1 MSHMFKNCVKLSEI
15 LIYDDIINID
25 DKEFYIFEQFFIY
38 NIDYNKDS
46 NEYIYNNF
54 YNDNDNIYSN
64 CSEITKREERDTNH
78 SNSTISD
85 IKNNIIIYQYNYYS
99 NMSEMFYNYKA
110 LSSISDIF
118 KKNTDNVKDITYMF
132 YNCSSLSFLPDIS
145 KWNIDNVED
154 IGCMFNNCSSL
165 SSLPDISNIIL
176 IMSII

>member
-1 MSHMFKNCVKLSEI
+1 MKNNKNKAKLIINNKKYSLKEFVNNKEFTDDKMKINMILSKDMSDMSHMFKNCVKLSEI

-78 SNSTISD
+78 YNSTISD

-99 NMSEMFYNYKA
+99 NMSEMFYNC
-110 LSSISDIF
+110 L
-118 KKNTDNVKDITYMF
+118 
-132 YNCSSLSFLPDIS
+132 
-145 KWNIDNVED
+145 
-154 IGCMFNNCSSL
+154 SL
-165 SSLPDISNIIL
+165 SSLPNISKWNTNNVNY
-176 IMSII
+176 MS